1 MYWDEMMTENQPGAV
16 DQTASGSVAEKHNRN
31 QFNPVLL
38 LFILPALFGIVAAV
52 AISTQ
57 GNRNA
62 SSPDPAVI
70 GYTPLVSLVGS
81 TAPDFTLKTLDGDAI
96 QLSSLRGQ
104 WVFLNFWA
112 TWCTPCRQEMPT
124 FRQMLDGDFGAA
136 KGKVTVLAVD
146 SDGQD
151 TPGKMQA
158 FFADIKVSIPAAHD
172 PGAAVG
178 RQYAVIKLP
187 TTYIID
193 PTGVIRYQQFGEI
206 TPDLMRKYLDE
217 MLKPSS

>member
-1 MYWDEMMTENQPGAV
+1 MTDHQPGAANQPG
-16 DQTASGSVAEKHNRN
+16 SGNGREKRTGG
-31 QFNPVLL
+31 QFNPALL
-38 LFILPALFGIVAAV
+38 LFVIPALFGIFAAV
-52 AISTQ
+52 AISAQ

-62 SSPDPAVI
+62 GAPEPAVI

-81 TAPDFTLKTLDGDAI
+81 AAPDFMLTTLDGEAV

-124 FRQMLDGDFGAA
+124 FRQMLDGEFGAT

-151 TPGKMQA
+151 TPDKMRA
-158 FFADIKVSIPAAHD
+158 FFSDIKVSIPAAHD

-206 TPDLMRKYLDE
+206 TPNLMRKYLDE
-217 MLKPSS
+217 MLKPTS